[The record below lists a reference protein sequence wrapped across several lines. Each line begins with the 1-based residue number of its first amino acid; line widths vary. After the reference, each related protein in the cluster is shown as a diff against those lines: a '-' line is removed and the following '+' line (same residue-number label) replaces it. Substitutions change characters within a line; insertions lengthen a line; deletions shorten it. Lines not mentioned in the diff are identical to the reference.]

1 MSDKKEKEEKKKKKK
16 DKDDEPRTVT
26 FSSGPILR
34 NPNSDTLI
42 VLVQNPTNEAQEARI
57 SVTDAVGTAQ
67 TELPKRAFIA
77 NERVSDDFRTQF
89 DETGE
94 AILQPPPRPLVVRI
108 PPQQTLRVRVT
119 PVPVGTIRPI
129 ETFTVRVTGSRNLR
143 ISVWGV
149 NQDGVIQVGNAFILP
164 PAHD

>member
-1 MSDKKEKEEKKKKKK
+1 MSDKKEEKKKKKK

-26 FSSGPILR
+26 ISSGPILR
-34 NPNSDTLI
+34 NPNSDALI
-42 VLVQNPTNEAQEARI
+42 VLVQNPTNENQEARV
-57 SVTDAVGTAQ
+57 SVVDAGSTAQ
-67 TELPKRAFIA
+67 TELPKRAFIG

-108 PPQQTLRVRVT
+108 PPQQTLRVRTT

-129 ETFTVRVTGSRNLR
+129 EIFFVRVTGSPGLR
-143 ISVWGV
+143 VSIWGV

-164 PAHD
+164 PAND